1 MNTDR
6 IAFTEPAK
14 DWNEALPIGNG
25 RMGAMVYGG
34 IYTDVL
40 QMNNDSI
47 WFGKP
52 KNRVNPSAKENLPKI
67 RKLIDEGKISEAE
80 DLCALAL
87 SGMPDTMSHYEP
99 LGNLYILLCALA
111 LSGMPDTMSH
121 YEPLGNLYILLDI
134 DPSMKNEDYGRE
146 LDLKNAVCRS
156 SFTAGDVRYEREVI
170 ASFPDNVIAYSIKA
184 DKAGSISFRTQ
195 LSRGNITWEISRG
208 I

>member
-34 IYTDVL
+34 IYTNVL

-87 SGMPDTMSHYEP
+87 SGMPDTMSHYE
-99 LGNLYILLCALA
+99 
-111 LSGMPDTMSH
+111 S
-121 YEPLGNLYILLDI
+121 LGNLYILLDI
-134 DPSMKNEDYGRE
+134 DPSMKIDDYGRE

-156 SFTAGDVRYEREVI
+156 SFTAGDVIYER
-170 ASFPDNVIAYSIKA
+170 
-184 DKAGSISFRTQ
+184 
-195 LSRGNITWEISRG
+195 
-208 I
+208 